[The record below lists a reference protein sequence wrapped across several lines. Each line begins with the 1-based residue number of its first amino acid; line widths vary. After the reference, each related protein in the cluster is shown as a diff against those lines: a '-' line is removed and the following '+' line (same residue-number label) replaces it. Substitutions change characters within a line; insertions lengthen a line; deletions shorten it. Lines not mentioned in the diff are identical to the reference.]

1 MNDRQRP
8 SLPLLFCAL
17 ALLSAIPA
25 APAQAM
31 PPLCDGSTA
40 LTLIGIDTTSGR
52 LLFSVPPLGPQG
64 RRWVIEVEPDA
75 HAVRAYPDPPAGL
88 FSGSVGPGPVIAAV
102 RCGEDCLQP
111 MRWEGRAWKPLGE
124 ALTTPT
130 AANVTPT
137 YDPSGAPWIVLQGAA
152 GAAGTVKTWA
162 YRLQGPEWQSR
173 GSMEVTAVGQPSAL
187 PAPQRKDGVLCGT
200 GLFSASGHPE
210 AWVSGLPDLPKER
223 RGQLVALTG
232 TTAAYVTPL

>member
-75 HAVRAYPDPPAGL
+75 RAVRAYPDPPAGL

-102 RCGEDCLQP
+102 RCGAGSA
-111 MRWEGRAWKPLGE
+111 EGW
-124 ALTTPT
+124 PT
-130 AANVTPT
+130 AVTSMLPRLCH
-137 YDPSGAPWIVLQGAA
+137 SGPW
-152 GAAGTVKTWA
+152 
-162 YRLQGPEWQSR
+162 
-173 GSMEVTAVGQPSAL
+173 
-187 PAPQRKDGVLCGT
+187 
-200 GLFSASGHPE
+200 
-210 AWVSGLPDLPKER
+210 R
-223 RGQLVALTG
+223 R
-232 TTAAYVTPL
+232 